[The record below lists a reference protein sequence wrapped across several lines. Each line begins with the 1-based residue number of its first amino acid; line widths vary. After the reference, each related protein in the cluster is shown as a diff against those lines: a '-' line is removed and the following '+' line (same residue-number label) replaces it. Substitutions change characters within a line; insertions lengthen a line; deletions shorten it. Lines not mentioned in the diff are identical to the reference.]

1 MLAIMSLTAHQS
13 QRIDDALIQAARLGF
28 DLDVASLAALAGY
41 SSGHFSRLFKQR
53 FGLSPGL
60 FLRHRRIDRFA
71 ALLRQGKPVTEAAL
85 EAGFGSSSRSHQAAR
100 DAFGMTPSSL
110 ARGGR
115 NETIAWGI
123 ADCLLGRV
131 LVASTAQGLCSV
143 QLGDDDAFLV
153 EELSRRFPKARLV
166 QGGQDFRT
174 TIEQVVALI
183 DDGRP
188 LDSSLPLDL
197 RGTVFQQRV
206 WSALRQIPVGQTIT
220 YSELAQRIG
229 RPKAIRAAASACG
242 ANRLAVVIPCHRVV
256 ARDGG
261 LGGYRWGLERKRK
274 LLESERG
281 ASRSKTG

>member
-1 MLAIMSLTAHQS
+1 MLAVMSLSAHQT
-13 QRIDDALIQAARLGF
+13 QRIDDALTQAARLGF
-28 DLDVASLAALAGY
+28 DLDVAGLAALAGY
-41 SSGHFSRLFKQR
+41 SRGHFSRLFTQR

-110 ARGGR
+110 ARGGS
-115 NETIAWGI
+115 NETIVWGV

-131 LVASTAQGLCSV
+131 LVASTVRGLCSV
-143 QLGDDDAFLV
+143 QLGDDDKFLV
-153 EELSRRFPKARLV
+153 DELGRRFPKARLV
-166 QGGQDFRT
+166 RGGRDFRT

-206 WSALRQIPVGQTIT
+206 WSALRQIPDGQTIT

-229 RPKAIRAAASACG
+229 RPKAVRAAASACG

-281 ASRSKTG
+281 DSPLKTG